1 MVAVMSQDTK
11 DRIANLERQKVEL
24 ENRLEHLGYSGN
36 LVRMHEIEQ
45 EIYEIEDTIE
55 TGLILRGSEVK
66 SLRTGRA
73 SIAESYA
80 GEDNG
85 RLVLFNAN
93 IPIYEPARDNHEP
106 KRPRELLVKVRERNK
121 LLGLVRREGMT
132 LVPLALYFNS
142 KGIAKLQLG
151 LAKGRKKQDKR
162 QAAKDR
168 DWSREKARLL
178 RSKG

>member
-1 MVAVMSQDTK
+1 MSKGHITTGRVA
-11 DRIANLERQKVEL
+11 
-24 ENRLEHLGYSGN
+24 ENR
-36 LVRMHEIEQ
+36 RARHE
-45 EIYEIEDTIE
+45 YEIEDTLE
-55 TGLILRGSEVK
+55 AGLILRGSEVK

-106 KRPRELLVKVRERNK
+106 KRPRELLVKTPERNK

-132 LVPLALYFNS
+132 LVPLALYFNDR
-142 KGIAKLQLG
+142 GVAAVG

-168 DWSREKARLL
+168 DWGREKARLL
-178 RSKG
+178 RNKG